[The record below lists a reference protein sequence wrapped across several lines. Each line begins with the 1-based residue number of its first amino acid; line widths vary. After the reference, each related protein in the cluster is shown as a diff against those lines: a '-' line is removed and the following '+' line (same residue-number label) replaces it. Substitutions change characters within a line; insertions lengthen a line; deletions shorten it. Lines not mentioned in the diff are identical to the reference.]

1 MDHRGEVSV
10 EMPEPLTKDRSID
23 SERSSIIE
31 EHAGKKLAD
40 MRMGEFIVQAILA
53 LSLFMFACINL
64 SVGLKGVMSNFWI
77 AMVSTIIGTFLPN
90 PKIQSVKTL
99 FKK

>member
-1 MDHRGEVSV
+1 MDRSGEVSV
-10 EMPEPLTKDRSID
+10 EMPEALPKDRSID
-23 SERSSIIE
+23 YERSSTIE

-40 MRMGEFIVQAILA
+40 IRMGEFIVQAILA

-64 SVGLKGVMSNFWI
+64 SVDPKGVMSNFWI
-77 AMVSTIIGTFLPN
+77 AMISTIFGTFMPN
-90 PKIQSVKTL
+90 YKIKSVKTL